1 MLSLSVK
8 RVIYL
13 IFALVYKPLNSVIS
27 IMLVR
32 PLEMPSRALVE
43 NSFWDTFFPNMAHE
57 RFEDLFS
64 HPYPGKSPSDLS
76 GILISVKIRIYMTQA
91 KWRAREDKWADV
103 HFPSLARGGM
113 TRGCSINALT
123 VSQWTLAHGKCFCQS
138 VVGKGQCWSKAF
150 YSNGLPQFALTKSS
164 HILFWV
170 KRSARGQDQCL
181 NVIPT
186 SRPNYIWPGSGKL
199 ECTFVLKHKKEVQ
212 SENIVHGHFI
222 CFYFTS
228 LHLSTSRFLLI

>member
-1 MLSLSVK
+1 MPNVFIYVVTEKFQSKILSFLKYMLSLSVK

-76 GILISVKIRIYMTQA
+76 GILILVKIRIYMTQA
-91 KWRAREDKWADV
+91 K
-103 HFPSLARGGM
+103 
-113 TRGCSINALT
+113 
-123 VSQWTLAHGKCFCQS
+123 
-138 VVGKGQCWSKAF
+138 
-150 YSNGLPQFALTKSS
+150 
-164 HILFWV
+164 
-170 KRSARGQDQCL
+170 
-181 NVIPT
+181 
-186 SRPNYIWPGSGKL
+186 
-199 ECTFVLKHKKEVQ
+199 
-212 SENIVHGHFI
+212 
-222 CFYFTS
+222 
-228 LHLSTSRFLLI
+228 